1 MKIDDN
7 IIFCWRCLRTM
18 RYTKGQFP
26 KDGVRRVSPY
36 QKFIFSFFSEVRA
49 VIIVADR

>member
-1 MKIDDN
+1 MKIDDD

-36 QKFIFSFFSEVRA
+36 QKIIFSFFLKLGL
-49 VIIVADR
+49 